1 MIFVGNDWAQDHH
14 DVWIMDRDG
23 DKLASRRL
31 PEGDGGLARLH
42 ELVAGFVDDPGEVIV
57 GVEKDH
63 GLWVTA
69 MVAAGYRVYAINPK
83 VASRYRD
90 RHHVSGAKSDTA
102 DARMLADLVRTDRH
116 QHPMIAEDSDLAKEL
131 QVLARAQQDL
141 VWEQTRQLNKLR
153 SALLEYYPA
162 ALPLLDDDQFMRRDM
177 IAVLGKAPSPETG
190 RKLSLSQLEAV
201 LKRAG
206 RQRYVHA
213 TAVKV
218 QDVLRTPG
226 HLQASPA
233 LVRAYSAK
241 VTGIVALL
249 ATIADQLKELTAQV
263 EESFEQHP
271 DAEIYLSLP
280 GMGRVLGA
288 RVLAEF
294 GDDPERYRDA
304 KSRKNYAGTSPITVA
319 SGHSSRVK
327 ARHIRNRHLIDP
339 LDRLAMA
346 ALSRSVGAREFYD
359 AKRAAGYGHHAA
371 LRALANRLVGILHGC
386 LKHRTLYDENL
397 AWGHRMTLA
406 A

>member
-23 DKLASRRL
+23 EKLASRRL
-31 PEGDGGLARLH
+31 PEGDGGLAQLH

-69 MVAAGYRVYAINPK
+69 MTAIGYRVYAINPK

-116 QHPMIAEDSDLAKEL
+116 QHRMIAQDSDLAQEL

-162 ALPLLDDDQFMRRDM
+162 ALPLLTDEFMRRDM

-190 RKLSLSQLEAV
+190 RKLTLSQLEAV

-206 RQRYVHA
+206 RRRYLHA

-218 QDVLRTPG
+218 QHVLRTPG

-233 LVRAYSAK
+233 LVRAYTAK

-249 ATIADQLKELTAQV
+249 ATIADQLEELTPQV

-327 ARHIRNRHLIDP
+327 ARHIRNKHLIDP
-339 LDRLAMA
+339 LDRMAMA
-346 ALSRSVGAREFYD
+346 ALSRSPGARRFYD
-359 AKRAAGYGHHAA
+359 TKRAAGYGHHAA

>member
-1 MIFVGNDWAQDHH
+1 
-14 DVWIMDRDG
+14 
-23 DKLASRRL
+23 
-31 PEGDGGLARLH
+31 
-42 ELVAGFVDDPGEVIV
+42 
-57 GVEKDH
+57 
-63 GLWVTA
+63 
-69 MVAAGYRVYAINPK
+69 
-83 VASRYRD
+83 
-90 RHHVSGAKSDTA
+90 
-102 DARMLADLVRTDRH
+102 
-116 QHPMIAEDSDLAKEL
+116 MIAQDSDLAQEL

-162 ALPLLDDDQFMRRDM
+162 ALPLLTDEFMRRDM

-190 RKLSLSQLEAV
+190 RKLTLSQLEAV

-206 RQRYVHA
+206 RRRYLHA

-218 QDVLRTPG
+218 QHVLRTPG

-233 LVRAYSAK
+233 LVRAYTAK

-249 ATIADQLKELTAQV
+249 ATIADQLEELTPQV

-327 ARHIRNRHLIDP
+327 ARHIRNKHLIDP
-339 LDRLAMA
+339 LDRMAMA
-346 ALSRSVGAREFYD
+346 ALSRSPGARRFYD
-359 AKRAAGYGHHAA
+359 TKRAAGYGHHAA

-386 LKHRTLYDENL
+386 LKHRTLYNENL